1 MSTMQ
6 FACPPYSGA
15 GARYYHREEKGQE
28 RTAQAI
34 HTYIQCVPTSISTV
48 PTYWLSMTL
57 CLAAHSSADNTLMSL
72 NSFTFF
78 GACSRQGQIRSG
90 QVRSGPRGIDVC
102 LYVCLS
108 ECLTVYRQMA
118 STPLSILQRP
128 LLVSAA
134 WFSGSYPFP
143 LKTVCIHTYI
153 MVHRCFCCSESESAP
168 PTHLPGRLQRGSG
181 NGCGRLA
188 LLDGVRELFE
198 RGRGDRRQHR
208 VHQRHVLPQDTHAG
222 SSKTYPHPYP
232 SPSLSAYL
240 RGSHCAELEPVSS
253 VREGRGPVAVLG
265 GHLDERQ
272 RRGAQRHGLGLR
284 HVRLTL
290 SICRTARH
298 GRVTACRHTRYHR
311 WPRCDSKVRVAYS

>member
-1 MSTMQ
+1 M
-6 FACPPYSGA
+6 Y
-15 GARYYHREEKGQE
+15 
-28 RTAQAI
+28 
-34 HTYIQCVPTSISTV
+34 
-48 PTYWLSMTL
+48 
-57 CLAAHSSADNTLMSL
+57 
-72 NSFTFF
+72 
-78 GACSRQGQIRSG
+78 
-90 QVRSGPRGIDVC
+90 VRV
-102 LYVCLS
+102 S

-143 LKTVCIHTYI
+143 LKTVCTAHIHTYI
-153 MVHRCFCCSESESAP
+153 HPLAVYVTAKVRA

-208 VHQRHVLPQDTHAG
+208 VHQRHVLNHGTHAG
-222 SSKTYPHPYP
+222 SSNTYTYPSP
-232 SPSLSAYL
+232 SPSLSVYL

-290 SICRTARH
+290 SVCRTARH
-298 GRVTACRHTRYHR
+298 GMVAACRHTLHVTTGATMR
-311 WPRCDSKVRVAYS
+311 